1 MKQNKVYQHWDPL
14 KTCIVGQAYPPE
26 FYSWI
31 THAPTRNKFEKMAE
45 ETEEDFQQLIKCLKK
60 LNVEGLS
67 IIKKWYVTKLK
78 TRNLSH
84 SSKLFFDYIIEN
96 GKNFLP

>member
-1 MKQNKVYQHWDPL
+1 MQSSLDQTKLVNELSLTDVLSNETIKQAVMSNIGIAMISEHC
-14 KTCIVGQAYPPE
+14 CINE
-26 FYSWI
+26 
-31 THAPTRNKFEKMAE
+31 
-45 ETEEDFQQLIKCLKK
+45 IKYNLLKK
-60 LNVEGLS
+60 LNVEGLP

-96 GKNFLP
+96 GKRFLP